1 MEVGEKGGF
10 MESLPAVLL
19 VATMDTKGS
28 EAAYVMECLGEAGIA
43 VVSLDGGIMGESPIP
58 TTISREEV
66 ARAGGKTLDEV
77 RAIGHEGKALAV
89 MIEGAKKHVMDLYG
103 RYEIKGVFS
112 LGGSMGTTLGTSIMR
127 TLPIGFPKVMVST
140 MASRDTH
147 DFVGTKDIAMFNSV
161 CDLAGINRISQK
173 VLRNGALALAG
184 MVKGLRDF
192 VPSEKRLTML
202 STLGTTEICAQQIR
216 KLLENKGK
224 EVMFFHTNG
233 SGGKAMEE
241 LAQVEDVEVVIDL
254 SLHELMAH
262 RLGGGYDAGPARGTG
277 ALIKGIPTVLVPG
290 NIDFLATG
298 PLEATKRDFP
308 GRIYHSHNAAITA
321 VNTTVEEARDFA
333 RFLGQ
338 RCGEAKGPLAV
349 LVPMGGLSAFSS
361 RGGPFYNEEV
371 PRAFAEA
378 IKEGLSNEIPLRT
391 FPYHINDREFSE
403 AVVAMTEEVL
413 TLRRK

>member
-1 MEVGEKGGF
+1 
-10 MESLPAVLL
+10 MESLPTVLL

-28 EAAYVMECLGEAGIA
+28 EAAYVMECLKEAGVA
-43 VVSLDGGIMGESPIP
+43 VISLDGGIMGQSPIP
-58 TTISREEV
+58 TTISREDV

-103 RYEIKGVFS
+103 RQKIKGVFS

-127 TLPIGFPKVMVST
+127 ALPIGFPKVMVST

-161 CDLAGINRISQK
+161 CDLAGINRISRK

-184 MVKGLRDF
+184 MARGLRDF
-192 VPSEKRLTML
+192 PLSEKPLVML

-241 LAQVEDVEVVIDL
+241 LIQIEDVEAVVDL
-254 SLHELMAH
+254 SLHELVAH
-262 RLGGGYDAGPARGTG
+262 RLGGGYDAGPGRGIG
-277 ALIKGIPTVLVPG
+277 ALMKGVPVVLVPG

-298 PLEATKRDFP
+298 PLERTKRDFP
-308 GRIYHSHNAAITA
+308 GRIYHAHNAAITA
-321 VNTTVEEARDFA
+321 VNTSAEEVRDFA
-333 RFLGQ
+333 RFLG
-338 RCGEAKGPLAV
+338 RRWGEGKGPSAI

-361 RGGPFYNEEV
+361 RIGPFYNEEV
-371 PRAFAEA
+371 PKAFAEA
-378 IKEGLSNEIPLRT
+378 IKESLPTEFPLRT
-391 FPYHINDREFSE
+391 LPYHINDREFSE
-403 AVVAMTEEVL
+403 AVVAMTEAVIEL
-413 TLRRK
+413 GRK